1 MHSNVPEA
9 ILKLWPANRWS
20 GTTGVIAVSGGPDS
34 VALLRATQAIV
45 AAKKVADNTR
55 LVVAHFNHRLR
66 AAESDRDEAF
76 VVELAKQ
83 LGVACITDRRPLSPS
98 ETVSQTTELDVPLK
112 NVPYRGNEAQWRND
126 RNRFFRQVAQDH
138 GATWIAT
145 GATADDQIETSLHHL
160 LRGSGPTG
168 IAGVRFERTI
178 APGLVLIHPMI
189 ETWKHEVLN
198 YLQSI
203 HQPHRRDASN
213 DLLHFTRN
221 RVRHELIPYLEA
233 FVGTPNLK
241 KRLFVATQLIREEH
255 ELIESLGNQWLNEHP
270 LTRHDDGF
278 QVPLD
283 ALSKT
288 HWPILQAAFVK
299 LWHQL
304 QWPLQDCTYRH
315 WQKAKA
321 LLQQATTTPH
331 PVQLQFPGGI
341 LWRCARKQLR
351 VTRSANKP
359 NLDSNNSSPPHA

>member
-9 ILKLWPANRWS
+9 ILNLWPAIRWS

-34 VALLRATQAIV
+34 VALLRAMHFNIASGI
-45 AAKKVADNTR
+45 VADNTK

-66 AAESDRDEAF
+66 AAESDKDESF

-83 LGVACITDRRPLSPS
+83 LGVACVTDRRPLSPS
-98 ETVSQTTELDVPLK
+98 ESAIQTTDLEDLST
-112 NVPYRGNEAQWRND
+112 NAPYRGNEAQWRKD
-126 RNRFFRQVAQDH
+126 RNRFFRQVALDH
-138 GATWIAT
+138 NATWIAT

-189 ETWKHEVLN
+189 ETWKDQVLD
-198 YLQSI
+198 YLKTINQS
-203 HQPHRRDASN
+203 HRRDSSN

-221 RVRHELIPYLEA
+221 RVRHELIPYLESFA
-233 FVGTPNLK
+233 GTPHLK

-255 ELIESLGNQWLNEHP
+255 ALIESLASQWLERNP
-270 LTRHDDGF
+270 PTFFADGF
-278 QVPLD
+278 QFSLE
-283 ALSKT
+283 ALSET
-288 HWPILQAAFVK
+288 PWPVLQVAFVS

-304 QWPLQDCTYRH
+304 QWPLQDCTHQH
-315 WQKAKA
+315 WQRSKER
-321 LLQQATTTPH
+321 LQQATKTTH
-331 PVQLQFPGGI
+331 PVQWQFPAGV

-351 VTRSANKP
+351 VTRQVNQP
-359 NLDSNNSSPPHA
+359 NQTPQE